1 MKNKFKSFFS
11 KIFLLSKKLGNRG
24 GVKVSENSH
33 ISFDS
38 FEKVTEKPKYKRA
51 KNPNLLNIL
60 NNKEFILINLVK
72 RFKDEFDY
80 TPRVGIELEF
90 YLISNMDNSKS
101 EEEVLQDILKECK
114 KQKIKILALENERGE
129 GQFEIK
135 TYPETDL
142 VKLAKNIIE
151 IKKIIREEAAKGG
164 FEADFSA
171 QPYLDDCGNALQI
184 NLSFWD
190 KDKRNVFERKQD
202 KKVREPVETR
212 ELLVCVGGVCKV
224 IRESTILFAQEEA
237 DYKRFDAY
245 INRELHKKG
254 KFTAPVNISW
264 GGDNRTTAVRIP
276 AQKFT
281 NLKNFKKS
289 DENRRIENRVP
300 SADCDPYLAIIGT
313 LRGAYDGLVGGIE
326 PPKKIYENAYDVK
339 GLEGIRFGRELGL
352 DLF

>member
-1 MKNKFKSFFS
+1 MKNKLKSFFS
-11 KIFLLSKKLGNRG
+11 KVVGLPKKFGRSRG
-24 GVKVSENSH
+24 IVSPKNSH

-38 FEKVTEKPKYKRA
+38 FEKVIEKPRYKSA

-60 NNKEFILINLVK
+60 NNKEFIIKNLIK
-72 RFKDEFDY
+72 RFKTEFGY

-90 YLISNMDNSKS
+90 YLISNMDNNKS
-101 EEEVLQDILKECK
+101 EKDVLQNILKECK
-114 KQKIKILALENERGE
+114 KRKIKILALENERGE

-135 TYPETDL
+135 TYPETNL
-142 VKLAKNIIE
+142 VKLAKNIVE
-151 IKKIIREEAAKGG
+151 IKRIIREEAANGG

-171 QPYLDDCGNALQI
+171 QPYPDDCGNALQI

-190 KDKRNVFERKQD
+190 KNKRNVFERKQD
-202 KKVREPVETR
+202 KKMREPVETR

-224 IRESTILFAQEEA
+224 IQESTILFAQDEA
-237 DYKRFDAY
+237 DYKRFDVHT
-245 INRELHKKG
+245 NRALHASG
-254 KFTAPVNISW
+254 KFTAPSNISW
-264 GGDNRTTAVRIP
+264 GGDNRTVAVRIP

-281 NLKNFKKS
+281 TLKNFKKS
-289 DENRRIENRVP
+289 DKDRRIENRVP

-313 LRGAYDGLVGGIE
+313 LRGAYNGLVGGIE
-326 PPKKIYENAYDVK
+326 PPKKIYENAYDVE